1 MIPFYFDVFSSIKKH
16 VEYTLG
22 QQYQKINKNCQTIRI
37 NGCYLIMDLVRMT
50 STKQQE
56 QEM

>member
-22 QQYQKINKNCQTIRI
+22 QQHKKIKI
-37 NGCYLIMDLVRMT
+37 V
-50 STKQQE
+50 KQSE
-56 QEM
+56 LMAAT